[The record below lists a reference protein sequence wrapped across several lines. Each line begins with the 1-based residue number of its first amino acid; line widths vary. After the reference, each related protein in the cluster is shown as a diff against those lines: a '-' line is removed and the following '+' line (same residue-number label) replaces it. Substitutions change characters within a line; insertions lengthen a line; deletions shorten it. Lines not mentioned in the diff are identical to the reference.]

1 MSSGE
6 SSAKPMQNHDCVHTV
21 NSSTIVLGDI
31 LQKMKSEIIT
41 EVTSA
46 VGELLR
52 PIILNYDSLYNT
64 VIDIN
69 QLMISFRTD
78 VKQLNDVNC
87 SILGKFDDSLAKLV
101 DIERMVERRKSD
113 LSVINSSISMICKKF
128 DTFVHSDI
136 SSIKVNQNHDFS
148 DQLNSRNANYANAV
162 RHSNLESCSVAAPCK
177 LNQVTSN
184 QVTTGDQNSLRT
196 VTTNNHYSKIF
207 ISRLHPDTVCDDI
220 KKYLQNRVNFQFRVY
235 KCRTHYDSYS
245 SFCLSVSNKYESVL
259 LNYN

>member
-6 SSAKPMQNHDCVHTV
+6 SSAKPIQNHDCVHTV

-46 VGELLR
+46 VGELLC

-113 LSVINSSISMICKKF
+113 FSVINSSISTICK
-128 DTFVHSDI
+128 
-136 SSIKVNQNHDFS
+136 
-148 DQLNSRNANYANAV
+148 
-162 RHSNLESCSVAAPCK
+162 NLILSFIVIFQA
-177 LNQVTSN
+177 
-184 QVTTGDQNSLRT
+184 LR
-196 VTTNNHYSKIF
+196 
-207 ISRLHPDTVCDDI
+207 
-220 KKYLQNRVNFQFRVY
+220 
-235 KCRTHYDSYS
+235 
-245 SFCLSVSNKYESVL
+245 
-259 LNYN
+259 